1 MNIIIYPNHKKI
13 STNIICIAANFPNI
27 SLLYL
32 ALYFPNYSMPLCKGW
47 AVLEIHCLR
56 NAVIAP
62 CEHNRCFHRIR
73 KRIYNIPR
81 IIARK
86 IFNNRH
92 FNHREERMFDNRVMM
107 IKCSSHLSVL
117 VIFTLFNA
125 DVGFCYTIYLILLI
139 FIELSSSNLVL
150 KFHKVWALT

>member
-1 MNIIIYPNHKKI
+1 MY
-13 STNIICIAANFPNI
+13 NFEDDKCRDTTAPRI
-27 SLLYL
+27 LSKQILLQTKHIPP
-32 ALYFPNYSMPLCKGW
+32 AQQQGW
-47 AVLEIHCLR
+47 AVPEICCLR

-150 KFHKVWALT
+150 KLHKVWALT